1 MKKSEDT
8 KELRCHCPYCDEE
21 IALNPFP
28 YCQPCQV
35 ELRYC
40 PKCNIVVDKT
50 AKVCHQCGQTLK

>member
-8 KELRCHCPYCDEE
+8 KEPRCRCPYCDEE
-21 IALNPFP
+21 IVLNPLP

-40 PKCNIVVDKT
+40 PKCTIVVDKM